1 MIARRSDIAIYI
13 VVAYALA
20 WVLAA
25 IPWID
30 GKGLESVPWLH
41 EGAALMM
48 FAPAVAVLVARSR
61 MGQPVLARPA
71 APGVPAAPG
80 FAADVGLGLGPAPA
94 RTARLIVAAWLGTQ
108 MVLWIAYEI
117 SAALG
122 WFHFDLDNLDTSMV
136 VALLLETLTTVVLS
150 TLPNA
155 LGEEIGWRG
164 WLLPQL
170 ISRYGTLVAL
180 IATGVIWA
188 LWHAPLTLLGYGFTD
203 IGAWS
208 ALAYIPFCICFYPVL
223 HLLRRRPRL
232 AAPAVG
238 QRVARGGRA
247 RVVEQRSADFRRPAV
262 GRLERARAHATGRFR
277 HSRLDPVGGRR
288 GRAVRLRA
296 DCENPRTCT
305 ANFGADVAPL
315 LWLAL
320 RP

>member
-1 MIARRSDIAIYI
+1 MIARRSDIATYI
-13 VVAYALA
+13 VAAYALA
-20 WVLAA
+20 WVLAS

-48 FAPAVAVLVARSR
+48 FAPTVAVLVARSR
-61 MGQPVLARPA
+61 MRQPVLARPA
-71 APGVPAAPG
+71 APGVAAAPG

-122 WFHFDLDNLDTSMV
+122 WFHFDLDKLDTSMV
-136 VALLLETLTTVVLS
+136 AALLLETLTTVVIS

-170 ISRYGTLVAL
+170 ISRYGTAVAL

-188 LWHAPLTLLGYGFTD
+188 LWHAPLTLLGYGFPD

-208 ALAYIPFCICFYPVL
+208 APAYIPFCICFGAVL
-223 HLLRRRPRL
+223 GWLRLRSASVWPAAVAHASFNSAALIFGALQSADSSEHAHTLLGGSGIPGWIL
-232 AAPAVG
+232 WAAVATALFAFAPIAKTPAPALQSSV
-238 QRVARGGRA
+238 Q
-247 RVVEQRSADFRRPAV
+247 
-262 GRLERARAHATGRFR
+262 T
-277 HSRLDPVGGRR
+277 
-288 GRAVRLRA
+288 
-296 DCENPRTCT
+296 
-305 ANFGADVAPL
+305 
-315 LWLAL
+315 
-320 RP
+320 

>member
-1 MIARRSDIAIYI
+1 MIARRSDIATYI

-20 WVLAA
+20 WVLAS

-30 GKGLESVPWLH
+30 GKGLESVPWLND
-41 EGAALMM
+41 GAALMM
-48 FAPAVAVLVARSR
+48 FAPTVAVLVARSR
-61 MGQPVLARPA
+61 MRQPVLARPA

-108 MVLWIAYEI
+108 MVAWIAYEI

-122 WFHFDLDNLDTSMV
+122 WFHFDLGKFDTSTV
-136 VALLLETLTTVVLS
+136 VAILFETLTTSVIA

-170 ISRYGTLVAL
+170 ISRYGTPVAL
-180 IATGVIWA
+180 VATGVVWA

-208 ALAYIPFCICFYPVL
+208 ALAYIPFAICFGAVL
-223 HLLRRRPRL
+223 GWLRLRSASVWP
-232 AAPAVG
+232 AA
-238 QRVARGGRA
+238 VAHASWNSGALIFGA
-247 RVVEQRSADFRRPAV
+247 LRSADSSEHAHTLLGGSGLHGWILWAAVAAALFAFAPVAKTPA
-262 GRLERARAHATGRFR
+262 
-277 HSRLDPVGGRR
+277 P
-288 GRAVRLRA
+288 
-296 DCENPRTCT
+296 
-305 ANFGADVAPL
+305 
-315 LWLAL
+315 AL
-320 RP
+320 RTSVQT